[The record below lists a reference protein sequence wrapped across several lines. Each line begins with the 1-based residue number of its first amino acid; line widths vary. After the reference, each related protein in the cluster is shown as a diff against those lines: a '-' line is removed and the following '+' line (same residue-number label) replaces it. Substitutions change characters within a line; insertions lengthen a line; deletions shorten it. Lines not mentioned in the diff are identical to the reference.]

1 MRNPYGFRA
10 SRRIFSLPRV
20 QGLAPANLRE
30 FSGIL
35 VLFDAYRAYIFTLAA
50 ASSSAIGTDYP
61 EYGSSGHKWLI
72 ALAVML
78 GTTLEVLDTSIV
90 NVALPHMQ
98 GSFSASVDEIAWV
111 LTSYLVANGIMI
123 PMTGWIS
130 SRFGRKRYF
139 MTSVAVFVAASG
151 LCGAAQSLDQMVV
164 FRLIQGAAGA
174 AMVPSSQAI
183 LMETFPPNE
192 QQLAMATWGMG
203 LMVAPIMGPTLGG
216 WITDNWN
223 WRWNFFINLPVG
235 AAAFL
240 MVWTFVHD
248 PPYLRNRRVQG
259 GKTDYAGI
267 MLLVI
272 GLGAAQLVLDRGQ
285 RSDWFSSPWVVY
297 ATIFS
302 AICLLGLTI
311 NELRISEPILDL
323 SILGIPVF
331 SMSVMLMVA
340 MSFALFGTGLLN
352 PIFLQELMGY
362 SAWKAGL
369 VLAPRGLGTMASM
382 LIVGQLARY
391 RYDTRPLIG
400 AGFTL
405 MAIALW
411 TMAGWNTQVS
421 TWTVTWP
428 SLLMGVGMG
437 MIFPTLSATTLACV
451 SRERVGYAASL
462 YNMMRNTGA
471 AIGISYMTTV
481 LVNHEQT
488 HQSYLVEHFTVFDAW
503 KMSNAA
509 NQAPGARG
517 FDYLPQILTGQ
528 KQGLG
533 MVYGMI
539 QRQAAM
545 LSFNDIYRTLA
556 IVMIILIP
564 TFLLLRRTQSGA
576 TPTAH

>member
-1 MRNPYGFRA
+1 M
-10 SRRIFSLPRV
+10 
-20 QGLAPANLRE
+20 
-30 FSGIL
+30 
-35 VLFDAYRAYIFTLAA
+35 AA

-61 EYGSSGHKWLI
+61 EYGSSSHKWLI

-139 MTSVAVFVAASG
+139 LTSVAVFVAASG

-223 WRWNFFINLPVG
+223 WRWNFFINLPIG

-248 PPYLRNRRVQG
+248 PPYLRNRRAQG
-259 GKTDYAGI
+259 GKTDYTGI
-267 MLLVI
+267 MLLVL

-297 ATIFS
+297 TTIFA
-302 AICLLGLTI
+302 AICVVGLI
-311 NELRISEPILDL
+311 VNELRISEPILDL

-331 SMSVMLMVA
+331 SISVLLMVA

-369 VLAPRGLGTMASM
+369 VLAPRGLGTMAAM

-400 AGFTL
+400 VGFIL
-405 MAIALW
+405 MAISLW

-428 SLLMGVGMG
+428 SLVMGVGMG
-437 MIFPTLSATTLACV
+437 MIFPTLSATTLSCV

-509 NQAPGARG
+509 NHAPGAHG
-517 FDYLPQILTGQ
+517 FDYAHQILTDQ

-556 IVMIILIP
+556 IAMIILIP
-564 TFLLLRRTQSGA
+564 SFLLLRRAQTST
-576 TPTAH
+576 TPTTH